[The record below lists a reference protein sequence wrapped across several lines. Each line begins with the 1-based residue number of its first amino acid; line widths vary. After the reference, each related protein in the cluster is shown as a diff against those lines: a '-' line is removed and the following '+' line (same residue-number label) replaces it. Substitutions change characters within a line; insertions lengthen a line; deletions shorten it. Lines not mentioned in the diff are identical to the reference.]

1 MADNPPIVK
10 ALKAW
15 PDLAALHQSHPD
27 RYPFLLES
35 VAHGPAQARWDFL
48 LGFPG
53 ERLWQDANGIIQSDI
68 PDCTIERGF
77 LETLSSWWRSS
88 RKHRLLPDGIPFAG
102 GWFLFFAYE
111 IAGEIEPI
119 LSLPT
124 DVADPLPRACA
135 VRVPVAILRDHQTRQ
150 AWLVGEADA
159 IEQITQAA
167 QDLAVTHPLGE
178 LPPAPVK
185 RFEEDAPQQYL
196 DAVERA
202 RRYIYDG
209 DIFQAN
215 LSRRWHGELKPGSSA
230 FDCYRRLREYN
241 PAPFAGYM
249 RWSSHVAVASS
260 SPERLV
266 RVHGE
271 SVESRP
277 IAGTRRRG
285 ADKVADEALSL
296 ELLAHP
302 KERAEHVMLID
313 LERNDLGRICEYG
326 SVEVNEMMVIESY
339 ATVHHIVSNIRGR
352 LRTGIAPGDVVAA
365 TFPGG
370 TITGCPKVRCMQIIA
385 ELEGV
390 PRGAYTGSFGWLDH
404 SGDMD
409 LNILI
414 RTLTVRGTQADF
426 RAGGGIVA
434 DSIAERE
441 LDESRAKAAGLLR
454 SLETH
459 E

>member
-1 MADNPPIVK
+1 M
-10 ALKAW
+10 W
-15 PDLAALHQSHPD
+15 PDLVALHQMHPD

-35 VAHGPAQARWDFL
+35 GAHGPAQARWDILFS
-48 LGFPG
+48 FPG
-53 ERLWQDANGIIQSDI
+53 ERLWQSANGVIHSD
-68 PDCTIERGF
+68 TESRRVESGF
-77 LETLSSWWRSS
+77 LDTLSSWWRDSHTS
-88 RKHRLLPDGIPFAG
+88 RTIPEGIPFAG

-111 IAGEIEPI
+111 VAGEVEPI
-119 LSLPT
+119 LDLPI
-124 DVADPLPRACA
+124 DLSDPLPRACA
-135 VRVPVAILRDHQTRQ
+135 VRIPVAVLRDHHKQQ
-150 AWLVGEADA
+150 AWVVGEAGASDA
-159 IEQITQAA
+159 VAHVLSDIDRVLVLDGI
-167 QDLAVTHPLGE
+167 
-178 LPPAPVK
+178 PPAPVEQ
-185 RFEEDAPQQYL
+185 FEEDDPQQYL

-202 RRYIYDG
+202 RRYIYEG

-215 LSRRWHGELKPGSSA
+215 LSRRWHGKLRTGASA
-230 FDCYRRLREYN
+230 LDCYRRLREYN
-241 PAPFAGYM
+241 PAPFAGFM
-249 RWSSHVAVASS
+249 RWSPQVAVASS

-266 RVHGE
+266 KVHGRE
-271 SVESRP
+271 VETRP

-285 ADKVADEALSL
+285 KDKVADEALSV

-313 LERNDLGRICEYG
+313 LERNDLGRICEFG
-326 SVEVNEMMVIESY
+326 SVDVDEMMVIESY

-352 LRTGIAPGDVVAA
+352 LRPDIAPGDVVAA

-385 ELEGV
+385 ELERV

-414 RTLTVRGTQADF
+414 RTLTVRGDHADF

-454 SLETH
+454 SLEAQA
-459 E
+459 